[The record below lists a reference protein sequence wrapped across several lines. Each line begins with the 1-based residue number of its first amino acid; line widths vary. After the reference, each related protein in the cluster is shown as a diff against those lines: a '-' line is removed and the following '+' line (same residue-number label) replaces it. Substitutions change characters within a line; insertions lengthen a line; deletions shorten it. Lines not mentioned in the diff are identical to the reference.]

1 MQGMSLFDVERTLV
15 EDRQQV
21 IEPGPGE
28 SPVVMEPGPGESH
41 DVPKPVPGETQFM
54 TVSSR
59 AATAAQKRA
68 LWTFLPSYSVEA
80 AVQVQ
85 REERQL
91 SIIYI

>member
-21 IEPGPGE
+21 
-28 SPVVMEPGPGESH
+28 MEPGPGESH
-41 DVPKPVPGETQFM
+41 GVLKPVPGETQLM
-54 TVSSR
+54 TVTSR